1 MPRKSIFEQ
10 YMTRKQTGAGM
21 EIKGCPRCSSGGLLL
36 SQLGSGC
43 QVHARLRSRNP
54 CWKTL
59 SCLYLG
65 RVLARLPSSAW
76 QDQTHFKAASSAEAA
91 KKTNQKTPKY
101 TRGNKSSF
109 DDVCCVFLLIYF
121 RVVSA
126 VRLTSN
132 RNMFMSRSKNNLLSL
147 SAAAAE

>member
-10 YMTRKQTGAGM
+10 YMTRKQTGAGT

-43 QVHARLRSRNP
+43 QVHAHLRSRNP

-65 RVLARLPSSAW
+65 RVLARLPFSAW
-76 QDQTHFKAASSAEAA
+76 QNQIHFKAASSAEAA
-91 KKTNQKTPKY
+91 KKQTKRPQNTPEVIKAAW
-101 TRGNKSSF
+101 RHLLCFSIDLFQSRICSEVNIRPQH
-109 DDVCCVFLLIYF
+109 VCLLQ
-121 RVVSA
+121 
-126 VRLTSN
+126 LQ
-132 RNMFMSRSKNNLLSL
+132 NNSV
-147 SAAAAE
+147 